1 MASNMI
7 GGLEVT
13 TYEGPPRG
21 FNPLTAE
28 SADLQKFG
36 FPPRQEDA
44 ELQAK
49 YERFLNRM
57 KDKLHY
63 VPATL
68 RANSEVFHGPR
79 QRLASA
85 GTETSTN
92 WSGGVVY
99 APAGTS
105 FTWILG
111 YWVIPDIDAPTDN
124 QWYYCASWIGL
135 DGDRSG
141 DVCQAG
147 IGSQVYASGSTVT
160 KYFYPWFEWY
170 PEPEIQITN
179 FPVSPGDMIEVL
191 LCAQPGA
198 GATSATVYLTNIV
211 SGAHTSGTFN
221 APGTTKLVGN
231 CAEWVVE
238 APTVGGQ
245 QSAIA
250 DFGEV
255 FFSVCESYTHSGSL
269 LYGGTGDN
277 INMENGAGQVVVDGN
292 LITSSVIQS
301 LYV

>member
-1 MASNMI
+1 MRSN
-7 GGLEVT
+7 
-13 TYEGPPRG
+13 
-21 FNPLTAE
+21 A
-28 SADLQKFG
+28 
-36 FPPRQEDA
+36 
-44 ELQAK
+44 
-49 YERFLNRM
+49 
-57 KDKLHY
+57 
-63 VPATL
+63 
-68 RANSEVFHGPR
+68 
-79 QRLASA
+79 
-85 GTETSTN
+85 
-92 WSGGVVY
+92 
-99 APAGTS
+99 
-105 FTWILG
+105 
-111 YWVIPDIDAPTDN
+111 
-124 QWYYCASWIGL
+124 
-135 DGDRSG
+135 
-141 DVCQAG
+141 AG

-211 SGAHTSGTFN
+211 SGAHTSVTFD

-255 FFSVCESYTHSGSL
+255 FFSVCESYTHSGTL
-269 LYGGTGDN
+269 VYGGTGDN

-292 LITSSVIQS
+292 LITSSVIQC
-301 LYV
+301 LYT